1 VLHLFDTATERV
13 APLEPR
19 HPGQLSIYLCG
30 PTVSGEPHV
39 GHGRLTLTWDLIR
52 RYLVFSGF
60 DVTLVSNVTD
70 IDDKI
75 INRALAEGT
84 TSDEVAATYE
94 KVWFET
100 MGALGVS
107 RPDVVPHAT
116 EWVTQMI
123 SLIGSLIDGG
133 HAYVGGDGVYFASE
147 TVPGYGLLAR
157 QPLESLRAGARVA
170 IEEEA
175 GKRSPVDFV
184 LWKFAKPGE
193 PWWPSPWGDGR
204 PGWHT
209 ECVVMSL
216 GLLGDRFDLHGGGID
231 LAFPHHENER
241 AQAVAAGHAFAH
253 RWVHSGMVV
262 AEGGEKM
269 SKSLGNG
276 LSLPELVATY
286 DPRVLRLLVIQSHY
300 RSPVVVSEASLSQV
314 VETLRGLDAFA
325 DRHAGSPGSPGSS
338 GADSAGAVDAEADI
352 DGEAIAAFVERM
364 DDDFDTPRAL
374 AQLFDLRRE
383 ANSPSTPP
391 ERAAA
396 LAATVL
402 HLFSAAFGLT
412 LGSSSR
418 AAPLPSEVAAL
429 VAERD
434 AVRAAKDFAR
444 SDAIRHELVARGWIV
459 EDGPEGTTVRR

>member
-52 RYLVFSGF
+52 RYLAFSGF

-75 INRALAEGT
+75 INRSLLEST
-84 TSDEVAATYE
+84 TTEAVVATYE
-94 KVWFET
+94 KVWFDT
-100 MGALGVS
+100 MGALGVVP
-107 RPDVVPHAT
+107 PDSIPHAT
-116 EWVTQMI
+116 DWVASMI
-123 SLIGSLIDGG
+123 DLIAQLVADG

-147 TVPGYGLLAR
+147 TVADYGLLAR

-170 IEEEA
+170 IDEEA

-241 AQAVAAGHAFAH
+241 AQAVAAGHTFAH

-276 LSLPELVATY
+276 LSLPELVAAY

-300 RSPVVVSEASLSQV
+300 RSPMVVSEDSLSQA

-325 DRHAGSPGSPGSS
+325 ARHPGAPDSPAPI
-338 GADSAGAVDAEADI
+338 DPDAV
-352 DGEAIAAFVERM
+352 AAFKERM

-374 AQLFDLRRE
+374 AQLFELRRE
-383 ANSPSTPP
+383 ANSASTPP
-391 ERAAA
+391 ARAAA

-402 HLFSAAFGLT
+402 HLFSAAFGLV
-412 LGSSSR
+412 LGPSS
-418 AAPLPSEVAAL
+418 AAAAVPPPVLAL

-434 AVRAAKDFAR
+434 EARVARDFAR
-444 SDAIRHELVARGWIV
+444 SDAIRDELVALGWIV
-459 EDGPEGTTVRR
+459 EDGPDGTTVRR

>member
-75 INRALAEGT
+75 IARSFLEST
-84 TSDEVAATYE
+84 TTEAVVATYE
-94 KVWFET
+94 KVWFDT
-100 MGALGVS
+100 MQALGVQ

-116 EWVTQMI
+116 DWVAQMI
-123 SLIGSLIDGG
+123 SLISDLVASG

-216 GLLGDRFDLHGGGID
+216 GLLGERFDLHGGGID

-241 AQAVAAGHAFAH
+241 AQALAAGHAFAH

-276 LSLPELVATY
+276 LSLPELVAAY

-300 RSPVVVSEASLSQV
+300 RSPMVVSSASLEQA

-325 DRHAGSPGSPGSS
+325 DRHAQSPAPL
-338 GADSAGAVDAEADI
+338 DTPAV
-352 DGEAIAAFVERM
+352 AAFMERM

-374 AQLFDLRRE
+374 AQLFELRRE
-383 ANSPSTPP
+383 ANSPATSPS
-391 ERAAA
+391 RGASI
-396 LAATVL
+396 AATVV
-402 HLFSAAFGLT
+402 HVFSAAFGLE
-412 LGSSSR
+412 LGSSSL
-418 AAPLPSEVAAL
+418 ASPLPPEVAAL
-429 VAERD
+429 VESRD
-434 AVRAAKDFAR
+434 IARASRDFAR
-444 SDAIRHELVARGWIV
+444 SDAIRDELVALGWIV
-459 EDGPEGTTVRR
+459 EDGPDGTTVRR

>member
-19 HPGQLSIYLCG
+19 HPGRLSIYLCG

-52 RYLVFSGF
+52 RYLTFSGF

-75 INRALAEGT
+75 IARALASSST
-84 TSDEVAATYE
+84 TEAVVATYE
-94 KVWFET
+94 KVWFAT
-100 MGALGVS
+100 MGTLGVLP
-107 RPDVVPHAT
+107 PDETPHAT
-116 EWVTQMI
+116 DWVASMI
-123 SLIGSLIDGG
+123 SLISDLVASG

-175 GKRSPVDFV
+175 GKRSPIDFV

-216 GLLGDRFDLHGGGID
+216 GLLGDGFDLHGGGMD

-241 AQAVAAGHAFAH
+241 AQALAAGHVFAR

-276 LSLPELVATY
+276 LSLPDLVTAY

-300 RSPVVVSEASLSQV
+300 RSPMVVNSASLEQA
-314 VETLRGLDAFA
+314 VETLRGLDTFA
-325 DRHAGSPGSPGSS
+325 DRHFG
-338 GADSAGAVDAEADI
+338 SAGLSAAPSLDEPAV
-352 DGEAIAAFVERM
+352 AAFVEWM
-364 DDDFDTPRAL
+364 DADFDTPRAL

-383 ANSPSTPP
+383 ANSPAISPS
-391 ERAAA
+391 RAAS
-396 LAATVL
+396 LAATVV
-402 HLFSAAFGLT
+402 HLFSSAFGLT
-412 LGSSSR
+412 LGSSSL
-418 AAPLPSEVAAL
+418 ASPLPPEVAAL

-434 AVRAAKDFAR
+434 AARAARDFAQ
-444 SDAIRHELVARGWIV
+444 SDAIRDELVALGWTV
-459 EDGPEGTTVRR
+459 EDAPNGTTVRR